1 MSSCTMLPKAM
12 TTAGKVAVWP
22 QRVLAGEERQAGL
35 HVNSVTLREAEDRG
49 QD

>member
-12 TTAGKVAVWP
+12 ATAGKVAVWP
-22 QRVLAGEERQAGL
+22 QRVLASEGRLGGL
-35 HVNSVTLREAEDRG
+35 CVRSVTLREADDRG